1 MFVLR
6 PAAVRDLPAIEE
18 LAAASPVG
26 VTSLP
31 ANRET
36 LLARILA
43 SEYSLAADVAFRGE
57 ERYFFV
63 LEDCA
68 SGRLAG
74 VCGVDAAAG
83 FKEPFYSFRNETRV
97 HAASEL
103 GIVNHIHVLSLCHD
117 LSEHSLLTS
126 FYLRPE
132 LAASAEAELLSRA
145 RLLFI
150 ANAPARFADTLVSA
164 MLGVSC
170 GDEGSPFWDSVG
182 RVYFGLDYHE
192 AEHLCG
198 VRGRKFLAGLM
209 PQQPVYVPLL
219 SEAAQSVMGE
229 VGADS
234 DLPYDILSR
243 EGFESENYIDIFDGG
258 PILLGRINALYS
270 IAASRLFTL
279 RIAGAQMAEGEASL
293 IANTSLTG
301 FRAVLAMA
309 RIEGDTLWLAASAAQ
324 ALGVL
329 DGDSVRMVPLQHAA
343 EGGF

>member
-31 ANRET
+31 VNRET

-43 SEYSLAADVAFRGE
+43 SGHSLAADVAFRGE

-63 LEDCA
+63 LEECA

-74 VCGVDAAAG
+74 VCGLDAAAG

-132 LAASAEAELLSRA
+132 LAGSPEAELLSRA

-150 ANAPARFADTLVSA
+150 ANAPGRFADTLVSA
-164 MLGVSC
+164 MLGVSRE
-170 GDEGSPFWDSVG
+170 DAGSPFWDSVG

-192 AEHLCG
+192 AEQLCG
-198 VRGRKFLAGLM
+198 VRGRKFLAEMM

-229 VGADS
+229 VGEDS
-234 DLPYDILSR
+234 DLSYDILSR

-258 PILLGRINALYS
+258 PILLGRMDALYS
-270 IAASRLFTL
+270 IAASRLL
-279 RIAGAQMAEGEASL
+279 MLAIAAPGMAAGETCL
-293 IANTSLTG
+293 VANTSLTG

-309 RIEGDTLWLAASAAQ
+309 RVEGDTLWLAAEAGE
-324 ALGVL
+324 ALGVHR
-329 DGDSVRMVPLQHAA
+329 GDSVRMVALQHAQ
-343 EGGF
+343 ERGF